1 MQTTKTSSISLEII
15 LNTFD
20 SMLTVSL
27 STQILILAI
36 VPLLLISVRILR
48 EFALLPDVYILLN
61 P

>member
-1 MQTTKTSSISLEII
+1 MQTTKTSSILLEII
-15 LNTFD
+15 LNTFE